1 MSFSS
6 LIGRAVFSQ
15 KDSAR
20 LAKAYFDGLSTL
32 NSSSLYV
39 FTVLIPMHELISMQK
54 AASRH
59 RGIFITATQAYGD
72 GSRRQKCHKLTP
84 GGLPLASDQ
93 NTGSCRVCNQPL
105 SPPCIPPKFVLH
117 GLSARNKFLA
127 VSGLNHHVHLHR
139 YPLLR

>member
-39 FTVLIPMHELISMQK
+39 FTVLIPIHELISMQK

-59 RGIFITATQAYGD
+59 RGIFMAATQTYSDA
-72 GSRRQKCHKLTP
+72 SRRQKCHKHPVVYLWPVTRSLVVA
-84 GGLPLASDQ
+84 G
-93 NTGSCRVCNQPL
+93 CEKCVL
-105 SPPCIPPKFVLH
+105 SFTAL
-117 GLSARNKFLA
+117 LSVGFM
-127 VSGLNHHVHLHR
+127 
-139 YPLLR
+139 

>member
-1 MSFSS
+1 MSCSS

-20 LAKAYFDGLSTL
+20 LAKAHFEGLSTL

-59 RGIFITATQAYGD
+59 RGIFMAATQAYNAACH
-72 GSRRQKCHKLTP
+72 SPKCHKLLSLGCLYP
-84 GGLPLASDQ
+84 KKSSGVRANELA
-93 NTGSCRVCNQPL
+93 GRHV
-105 SPPCIPPKFVLH
+105 IPSL
-117 GLSARNKFLA
+117 
-127 VSGLNHHVHLHR
+127 
-139 YPLLR
+139 